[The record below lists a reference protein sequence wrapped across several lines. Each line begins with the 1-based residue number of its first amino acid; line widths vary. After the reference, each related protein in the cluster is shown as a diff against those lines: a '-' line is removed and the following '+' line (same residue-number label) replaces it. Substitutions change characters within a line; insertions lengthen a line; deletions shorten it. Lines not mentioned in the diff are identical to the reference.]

1 MLLLAFFSKK
11 YLNVSSC
18 FYLIGFQG
26 ALHPDCLE
34 SEGIPVMVQ
43 QGAIGI
49 LYSSSELSETKILVP
64 FSFKE
69 KVLEILSFY
78 EKYPKDK
85 NEENNNE

>member
-1 MLLLAFFSKK
+1 MKERWIIVFSGKGSK
-11 YLNVSSC
+11 VDIIKN
-18 FYLIGFQG
+18 I
-26 ALHPDCLE
+26 LE